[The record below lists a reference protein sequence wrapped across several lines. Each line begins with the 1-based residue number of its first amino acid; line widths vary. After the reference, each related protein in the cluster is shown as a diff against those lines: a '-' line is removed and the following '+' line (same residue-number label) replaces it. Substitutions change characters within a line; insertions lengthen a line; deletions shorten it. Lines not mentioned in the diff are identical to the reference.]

1 MLDFSHRWQS
11 SWKLELDLMDDNL
24 HPKIGNVWISIEMD
38 VKDCCAQFYKLK
50 QENNI
55 RIGDHISNIVF
66 LGKDHHMLCLTY

>member
-1 MLDFSHRWQS
+1 LT
-11 SWKLELDLMDDNL
+11 LESTGYEEKNYLN
-24 HPKIGNVWISIEMD
+24 PKIGNVWISIEMD